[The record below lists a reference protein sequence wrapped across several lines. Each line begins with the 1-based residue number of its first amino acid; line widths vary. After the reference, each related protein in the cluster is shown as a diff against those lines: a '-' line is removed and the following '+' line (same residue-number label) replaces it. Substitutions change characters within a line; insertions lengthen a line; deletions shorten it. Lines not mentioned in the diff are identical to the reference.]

1 MQAVDDD
8 KALGMKV
15 MKLSRMLRLRFDRRV
30 VPLGLTR
37 AQWQTIACVRRRPGA
52 TQREVAGLLEV
63 GEVTVG
69 RSIDK
74 LVEAGWVERRAD
86 PADRRAHRIWLTP
99 AIEPLIGQFRTG
111 GIDGTGVHEP
121 LHAEPANVDRRGQRH
136 THFGGHSG
144 EVVPGA
150 VAGIVPAQ
158 RGVAAEQRLLVGRQR
173 MVHLAR
179 ADAQREDRRPDQA
192 DIAARIADPAPQR

>member
-8 KALGMKV
+8 KALGMKL
-15 MKLSRMLRLRFDRRV
+15 MKLSRMMRLRFDRRV
-30 VPLGLTR
+30 QPLGLTR

-86 PADRRAHRIWLTP
+86 PTDRRAHRLYMTA
-99 AIEPLIGQFRTG
+99 AIEPLVCELTRIGGDEEASALAGFDADERAA
-111 GIDGTGVHEP
+111 
-121 LHAEPANVDRRGQRH
+121 LHAMLDRIVANL
-136 THFGGHSG
+136 GGDG
-144 EVVPGA
+144 VEVVVCEPEEG
-150 VAGIVPAQ
+150 
-158 RGVAAEQRLLVGRQR
+158 
-173 MVHLAR
+173 
-179 ADAQREDRRPDQA
+179 
-192 DIAARIADPAPQR
+192 

>member
-1 MQAVDDD
+1 VQAVDDD

-30 VPLGLTR
+30 QPLGLTR

-74 LVEAGWVERRAD
+74 LVEAGWVERRPD

-99 AIEPLIGQFRTG
+99 AIEPLIGELTRIGEEEEKAALEGFDAAERAALHAMLGRITANLG
-111 GIDGTGVHEP
+111 GDA
-121 LHAEPANVDRRGQRH
+121 AEPADCG
-136 THFGGHSG
+136 
-144 EVVPGA
+144 PGT
-150 VAGIVPAQ
+150 
-158 RGVAAEQRLLVGRQR
+158 R
-173 MVHLAR
+173 
-179 ADAQREDRRPDQA
+179 
-192 DIAARIADPAPQR
+192 

>member
-37 AQWQTIACVRRRPGA
+37 AQWQTIACIRRRPGA
-52 TQREVAGLLEV
+52 TQRQVAELLEV

-86 PADRRAHRIWLTP
+86 PADRRAHRIWLT
-99 AIEPLIGQFRTG
+99 ATIEPLIDELSRIGEEEEAAALAGFDAAERAA
-111 GIDGTGVHEP
+111 
-121 LHAEPANVDRRGQRH
+121 LHA
-136 THFGGHSG
+136 
-144 EVVPGA
+144 
-150 VAGIVPAQ
+150 
-158 RGVAAEQRLLVGRQR
+158 
-173 MVHLAR
+173 MLAR
-179 ADAQREDRRPDQA
+179 ITANLGGDTVETLACEPGEG
-192 DIAARIADPAPQR
+192 

>member
-74 LVEAGWVERRAD
+74 LVEAGWVERRPD

-99 AIEPLIGQFRTG
+99 AIEPLIDELTRI
-111 GIDGTGVHEP
+111 GIEEEEAALAGFDPAERAA
-121 LHAEPANVDRRGQRH
+121 LHA
-136 THFGGHSG
+136 
-144 EVVPGA
+144 
-150 VAGIVPAQ
+150 
-158 RGVAAEQRLLVGRQR
+158 
-173 MVHLAR
+173 MLAR
-179 ADAQREDRRPDQA
+179 ITANLGGDTVETAVCEPEEG
-192 DIAARIADPAPQR
+192 

>member
-8 KALGMKV
+8 KALGMKL
-15 MKLSRMLRLRFDRRV
+15 MKLSRMMRLRFDRRV
-30 VPLGLTR
+30 QPLGLTR

-86 PADRRAHRIWLTP
+86 PADRRAHRLYMTA
-99 AIEPLIGQFRTG
+99 AIEPLIGELTRIG
-111 GIDGTGVHEP
+111 GDEEASALAGFDAAERAALHAMLDRIVANLGGDGTEAVMCEP
-121 LHAEPANVDRRGQRH
+121 EEG
-136 THFGGHSG
+136 
-144 EVVPGA
+144 
-150 VAGIVPAQ
+150 
-158 RGVAAEQRLLVGRQR
+158 
-173 MVHLAR
+173 
-179 ADAQREDRRPDQA
+179 
-192 DIAARIADPAPQR
+192 

>member
-15 MKLSRMLRLRFDRRV
+15 MRLSRMLRLRFDRRV

-52 TQREVAGLLEV
+52 TQREVAALLEV

-99 AIEPLIGQFRTG
+99 AIEPLIDELTRIGVEEEEAALAGFDAGERAALYAMLGRITANLG
-111 GIDGTGVHEP
+111 GDGTEIAVCEP
-121 LHAEPANVDRRGQRH
+121 EEG
-136 THFGGHSG
+136 
-144 EVVPGA
+144 
-150 VAGIVPAQ
+150 
-158 RGVAAEQRLLVGRQR
+158 
-173 MVHLAR
+173 
-179 ADAQREDRRPDQA
+179 
-192 DIAARIADPAPQR
+192 